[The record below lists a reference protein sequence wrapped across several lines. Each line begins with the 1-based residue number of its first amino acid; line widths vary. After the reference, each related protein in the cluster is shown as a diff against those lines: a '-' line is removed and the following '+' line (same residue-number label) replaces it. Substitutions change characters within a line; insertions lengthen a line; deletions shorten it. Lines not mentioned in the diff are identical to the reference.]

1 MLPQSEPDQVCV
13 RLETKLFHDPV
24 FMKGNRP
31 DRYIQHG
38 CRFFHRAAFSQ
49 KLQYLPLALR
59 KIFGAAG
66 PGVADELVD

>member
-31 DRYIQHG
+31 DRYIQHSCG
-38 CRFFHRAAFSQ
+38 LFHGTSFRQ
-49 KLQYLPLALR
+49 
-59 KIFGAAG
+59 
-66 PGVADELVD
+66 EL